1 MTIAAPHPLNVEQF
15 LKLPYIEDSPAW
27 ELIDGKAFQKPMP
40 GGKHSRLQSRLA
52 GAINAAGSRYEAF
65 PELRCT
71 FGGRSIAPDLSVVS
85 SDSIPIDENGDI
97 ISTGIEFAPEWVI
110 EILSPDQSQMKVTR
124 KILHSLRH
132 GSKLGWLIDPDE
144 RVVLLYRPDSL
155 PDELTGDGLLA
166 CLPEIDLQLSVERMF
181 SWLQV
186 GGR

>member
-1 MTIAAPHPLNVEQF
+1 MTIAVPHPLNLDQF

-27 ELIDGKAFQKPMP
+27 EFINGEAIQKPMP

-52 GAINAAGSRYEAF
+52 GAINALGSRYEAF

-71 FGGRSIAPDLSVVS
+71 FGGRSIVPDLAVVS
-85 SDSIPIDENGDI
+85 CDRIPVDENGDI

-132 GSKLGWLIDPDE
+132 GSQMGWLVDPDE
-144 RVVLLYRPDSL
+144 RVVLVYRPDSL
-155 PDELTGDGLLA
+155 PDELVGDALLP
-166 CLPEIDLQLSVERMF
+166 CLSNVELKLTAEQIF
-181 SWLQV
+181 SWLKV
-186 GGR
+186 GNN